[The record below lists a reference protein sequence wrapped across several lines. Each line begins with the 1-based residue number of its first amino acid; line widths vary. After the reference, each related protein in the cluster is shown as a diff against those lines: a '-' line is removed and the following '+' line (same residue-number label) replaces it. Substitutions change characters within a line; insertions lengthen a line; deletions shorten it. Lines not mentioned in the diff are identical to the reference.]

1 MDIYSK
7 DREGN
12 NPIHICCSTGSFE
25 GVDYFIKIKADFYRW
40 NIYDEDC
47 LLITLKYKLTPMIEY
62 LLEIILIDISFEINH
77 EFKIIDYCLKYKN
90 SIDIFNK
97 ILYQIYH

>member
-25 GVDYFIKIKADFYRW
+25 GVDYFIKIKADFYR
-40 NIYDEDC
+40 
-47 LLITLKYKLTPMIEY
+47 
-62 LLEIILIDISFEINH
+62 
-77 EFKIIDYCLKYKN
+77 
-90 SIDIFNK
+90 
-97 ILYQIYH
+97 